1 VSDPSSALGE
11 LAAAVLETVAR
22 FLPDALESGSEG
34 PGGAL
39 QPSPPKAAPPGPLHL
54 GDQVRFS
61 HRSFGTEM
69 LGRIVGFRKP
79 DRLVLRPTAMWW
91 GSGWQ
96 KVTYT
101 RTVVVP
107 SSNVLPKN

>member
-1 VSDPSSALGE
+1 VKDQALGE

-22 FLPDALESGSEG
+22 FLPPE
-34 PGGAL
+34 PPMI
-39 QPSPPKAAPPGPLHL
+39 QPVLRAPP
-54 GDQVRFS
+54 QVRVTTPDVLAVGAVVRFQ
-61 HRSFGTEM
+61 HKSFGTEM

-79 DRLVLRPTAMWW
+79 DRLVLRPTAMRW

-101 RTVVVP
+101 RTIVIPASKVVI
-107 SSNVLPKN
+107 